1 MIFGGSD
8 LIQQSL
14 KRDRDL
20 SGERD
25 LKQQRNLLSAS
36 IGFEDGEDYVAD
48 MQQGNSNLSPT
59 ATWN

>member
-1 MIFGGSD
+1 MIFGWSD

-25 LKQQRNLLSAS
+25 LKQQRNLLSKRFS

-59 ATWN
+59 AT